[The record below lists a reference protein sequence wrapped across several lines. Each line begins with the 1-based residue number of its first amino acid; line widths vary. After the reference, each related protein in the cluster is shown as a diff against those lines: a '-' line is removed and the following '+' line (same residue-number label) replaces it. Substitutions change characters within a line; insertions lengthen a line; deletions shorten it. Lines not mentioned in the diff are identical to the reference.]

1 MKLKRFTAPDTRTA
15 MQQIKQTF
23 GPDAVIL
30 SSNKVPGGVEVVA
43 AIDFDESVI
52 TQEAAVASAAPEF
65 DITPLIP
72 PQPVTSLNDMRE
84 EISTLRSMLEA
95 QLRGGNQHDP
105 LKTVLLQRLTY
116 LGMSFETSAKLI
128 ETTQSNVTQTQA
140 WQQLLNTIGKCL
152 AIHDEQR
159 IEEGGIY
166 AFVGPTGVGKTTTLA
181 KIAARFVL
189 RYGSENLGLVSMD
202 TFRIAAQE
210 QLVVY
215 GKIFGVD
222 VYKAEDETSLSRV
235 IKQLAGK
242 KLILIDTAGMNPSD
256 ERMHTQMDAIN
267 LHHHSISTV
276 LTLPAT
282 SHYQVIIDAIRQY
295 QNRHIEQCVIT
306 KLDECKAIGG
316 ILSALIETGL
326 PTSYL
331 THGQMVPE
339 DIKLATQYQLVELL
353 AEQERHLFSDS
364 LTNNTTE
371 QDA

>member
-15 MQQIKQTF
+15 MQQIKKTF

-30 SSNKVPGGVEVVA
+30 SSSEVANGVEVVA

-52 TQEAAVASAAPEF
+52 TQQAAIASAVPESES
-65 DITPLIP
+65 TAATTEKSA
-72 PQPVTSLNDMRE
+72 TSLDDMRE
-84 EISTLRSMLEA
+84 QILTLRNMLEA
-95 QLRGGNQHDP
+95 QLRGGANNDP

-128 ETTQSNVTQTQA
+128 DTVPTNATQSQA
-140 WQQLLNTIGKCL
+140 WQQLLNTISKC
-152 AIHDEQR
+152 INVQEGQR

-189 RYGSENLGLVSMD
+189 RYGAENLGLISMD
-202 TFRIAAQE
+202 TYRIAAQE

-222 VYKAEDETSLSRV
+222 VYKAEDETALTRV
-235 IKQLAGK
+235 IKQLSGK

-256 ERMHTQMDAIN
+256 ERMRLQMDALNI
-267 LHHHSISTV
+267 HHHSISTV
-276 LTLPAT
+276 ITLSAT

-295 QNRHIEQCVIT
+295 QTKHIEQCVIT

-326 PTSYL
+326 PASYL
-331 THGQMVPE
+331 TNGQRVPE
-339 DIKLATQYQLVELL
+339 DIKLATRYQLIEQLAKEENLL
-353 AEQERHLFSDS
+353 FGDS
-364 LTNNTTE
+364 LTEKTTV
-371 QDA
+371 